1 MSNDR
6 AARHKHSGWAIAPRE
21 DDDAKEVAARFA
33 PEQADIEDAVEDA
46 KPKRKPK
53 AKLEVVE

>member
-1 MSNDR
+1 MSDNR
-6 AARHKHSGWAIAPRE
+6 AERHKHSGWAVAPRE
-21 DDDAKEVAARFA
+21 DDTAKIAERFA
-33 PEQADIEDAVEDA
+33 PEQTDLEDTVDEA